1 MVRLVEGAIALG
13 ITLSAAQLAAFNTYY
28 DELVAWNEK
37 FNLTS
42 ITGYEEVQTRHFVDS
57 LSVLRLDA
65 VRRALEAPATRAI
78 DVGSG
83 AGFPGIPLKIACPA
97 FGLTLLEAT
106 GKKVRF
112 LAHIVGRLALAG
124 TCAVKARA
132 EELAHDP
139 GHRAQYDVAL
149 ARAVADMA
157 VLAEY
162 TLPFLS
168 VGGWL
173 VALKGEGAAAEAQAS
188 ASAIESL
195 GGMLHQVVPAGMPGL
210 PEEHALVAVQKVMPT
225 PEKYPRRPGMPA
237 KRPLGA

>member
-1 MVRLVEGAIALG
+1 
-13 ITLSAAQLAAFNTYY
+13 
-28 DELVAWNEK
+28 VAWNLR

-57 LSVLRLDA
+57 LSVLRLDT
-65 VRRALEAPATRAI
+65 VRRALGAPATRAI

-97 FGLTLLEAT
+97 FQLTLLEAT
-106 GKKVRF
+106 GKKARF
-112 LAHIVGRLALAG
+112 LAHIVDRLALAD

-132 EELAHDP
+132 ETLAHDP
-139 GHRAQYDVAL
+139 AHRAHYAVAFT
-149 ARAVADMA
+149 RAVADTA

-173 VALKGEGAAAEAQAS
+173 VALKGKDAAAEAQAA
-188 ASAIESL
+188 ASAIGSL
-195 GGMLHQVVPAGMPGL
+195 GGVIRQVVPAGVPGL
-210 PEEHALVAVQKVMPT
+210 PAEHALVVVQKVMPT
-225 PEKYPRRPGMPA
+225 SEKYPRRPGMPA